1 MVVSKWMTKLY
12 EETHII
18 NNAQYRVIISV
29 EESWWR
35 GQRWP
40 HYPPEQSLQITAFF
54 SAQKILFC
62 FVFIFCLVFIHLTSF
77 DPWSLSLRSTEE
89 MVIVLHTQKQK
100 DKLLTSTLPIRES
113 GLLSLSPIL
122 VGKKKVIP
130 DIEGAGLA
138 LISRPLHKL
147 K

>member
-1 MVVSKWMTKLY
+1 
-12 EETHII
+12 
-18 NNAQYRVIISV
+18 
-29 EESWWR
+29 
-35 GQRWP
+35 
-40 HYPPEQSLQITAFF
+40 
-54 SAQKILFC
+54 
-62 FVFIFCLVFIHLTSF
+62 
-77 DPWSLSLRSTEE
+77 

-130 DIEGAGLA
+130 DIEGAGLV

>member
-1 MVVSKWMTKLY
+1 
-12 EETHII
+12 
-18 NNAQYRVIISV
+18 
-29 EESWWR
+29 
-35 GQRWP
+35 
-40 HYPPEQSLQITAFF
+40 
-54 SAQKILFC
+54 
-62 FVFIFCLVFIHLTSF
+62 
-77 DPWSLSLRSTEE
+77 